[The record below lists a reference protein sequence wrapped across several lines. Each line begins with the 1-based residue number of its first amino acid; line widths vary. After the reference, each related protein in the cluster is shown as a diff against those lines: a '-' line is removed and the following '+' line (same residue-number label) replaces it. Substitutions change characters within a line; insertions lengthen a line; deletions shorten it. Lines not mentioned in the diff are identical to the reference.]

1 MKKIVV
7 LTLFACWFSAA
18 FSQDNLVKEI
28 QKLTLAND
36 SLQKQVIKPLHDSII
51 TLHNSIITLNTDL
64 NKRIKDFEKEKDDL
78 NKKIKDFEKEK
89 GDLNK
94 KIKDLEKDIA
104 DLNKNKIKIEKD
116 DLQKQVERLTANVAE
131 LNQKI
136 SEKDKQ
142 IAEEKQIG
150 EQKAKEAKKTGENN
164 VLAKIVNSYK
174 GKPFDDLIKSSTK
187 PSVQHDRQ
195 LVIDEEVKPVLS
207 DLAKYFDAKELLA
220 KKFDAAKIKDAQT
233 QLNQIQQQS
242 ESLNKLKEYIENYQT
257 FNDGLKESIE
267 KIIALDKKEIVSGMD
282 EEIQK
287 QKFHKILAE
296 LSSYIFNYDFNFMDY
311 PYLSDIVLDIIKRK
325 QPNADAD
332 ITDILKKLQ

>member
-18 FSQDNLVKEI
+18 FSQDNLVKAI
-28 QKLTLAND
+28 LAND
-36 SLQKQVIKPLHDSII
+36 SLQKQVI
-51 TLHNSIITLNTDL
+51 N
-64 NKRIKDFEKEKDDL
+64 DL
-78 NKKIKDFEKEK
+78 NKKIKDLEKEKDDLSKKMKDLEKEK

-104 DLNKNKIKIEKD
+104 DLNRNKIKIERD
-116 DLQKQVERLTANVAE
+116 DLQKQVDHLTANIAE
-131 LNQKI
+131 LTQKI

-150 EQKAKEAKKTGENN
+150 EQKAKEARKTGEND
-164 VLAKIVNSYK
+164 VLAKTVNSYK
-174 GKPFDDLIKSSTK
+174 GIPFEILIKSSTK
-187 PSVQHDRQ
+187 LSVQRDKQ
-195 LVIDEEVKPVLS
+195 LVINNEEVKPVLL
-207 DLAKYFDAKELLA
+207 DLAKYFDAQELLA

-242 ESLNKLKEYIENYQT
+242 ESLNKLKENIENYQT
-257 FNDGLKESIE
+257 FTDGIKESIE
-267 KIIALDKKEIVSGMD
+267 KIIALDNKESVSDMP
-282 EEIQK
+282 EEVQK
-287 QKFHKILAE
+287 RKFDKILAE